1 MTTTSTAAPTPD
13 GASHAREN
21 RILTWAWIALC
32 VITIGSWWLA
42 PAHFTERVDPSIPIT
57 ALVLAL
63 TYIKARLVVRYFMEV
78 RTAPLAAAHRRGLAD
93 RPARRDLRDLPVL
106 RRSHQ
111 PRRCGCDPISS
122 VSLATSRLR

>member
-1 MTTTSTAAPTPD
+1 MTTTSTAATPD

-78 RTAPLAAAHRRGLAD
+78 RTAP
-93 RPARRDLRDLPVL
+93 PWL
-106 RRSHQ
+106 RRTAEGWLIGLHVV
-111 PRRCGCDPISS
+111 IFAIY
-122 VSLATSRLR
+122 LF